1 MSSSKQGGVTLVEI
15 LIALVILT
23 LVTGALA
30 QGTNYLTRR
39 LVRAR
44 NASVA
49 RSLSWKRMAQTRLEP
64 PFKGHRSGIFG
75 ADFPGFSWSETLQTA
90 STSFSAGIGLLDY
103 KLIVSWRQG
112 WEEDRITLETLLYKH
127 PEVKKETVKNDADKE
142 TN

>member
-1 MSSSKQGGVTLVEI
+1 MSSSKQRGVTLVEI

-49 RSLSWKRMAQTRLEP
+49 RSLSWKRMAQTRLET
-64 PFKGHRSGIFG
+64 PFKGHRSGVFG
-75 ADFPGFSWSETLQTA
+75 ADFSGFSWSETLQTA
-90 STSFSAGIGLLDY
+90 STSVTAGIGLLNY

-127 PEVKKETVKNDADKE
+127 PENKKETVKNDADKE